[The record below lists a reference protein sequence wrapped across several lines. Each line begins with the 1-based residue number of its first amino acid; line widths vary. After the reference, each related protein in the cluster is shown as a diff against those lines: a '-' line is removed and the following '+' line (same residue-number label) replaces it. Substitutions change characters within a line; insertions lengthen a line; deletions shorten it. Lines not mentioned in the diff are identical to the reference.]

1 MREPFSA
8 LILRLPHH
16 VGQPMLAR
24 APIARLRF
32 VSLLILFY
40 SHAGAAA
47 ADDEDDPELE
57 SEDELPDEPWR
68 DVRAS
73 FFGQQF
79 LQ

>member
-1 MREPFSA
+1 MPQRNPPKHAQTNFA
-8 LILRLPHH
+8 LLFATPYR

-40 SHAGAAA
+40 SPAGAAA

-57 SEDELPDEPWR
+57 SEDELPDEP
-68 DVRAS
+68 
-73 FFGQQF
+73 
-79 LQ
+79 